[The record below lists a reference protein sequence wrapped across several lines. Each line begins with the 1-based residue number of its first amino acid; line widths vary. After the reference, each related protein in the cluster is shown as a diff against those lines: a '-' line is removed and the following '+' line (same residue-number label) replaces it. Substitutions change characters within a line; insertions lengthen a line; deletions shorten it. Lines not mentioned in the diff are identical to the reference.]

1 MANKKVRGLTIE
13 FGGDTSKLI
22 KSFKNMD
29 APVKKTERE
38 LKEVNELLKYDFNK
52 TDLVT
57 QQQGLLSDAIADT
70 SKKLEVL
77 RQNQEKVNKAHEA
90 NADWERQYEPLKK
103 QLDESADKMKRLQNQ
118 EEKMKA
124 QLNSGE
130 ISQEQY
136 DKYQKKLEEVMK
148 THDETKDSIK
158 KLEKAFADTGH
169 IDDKG
174 FRAYQREV
182 AKTEKELKDLRGQL
196 YETQS
201 KLLSFAK
208 AAEKTGKSWQNAG
221 EKISG
226 VGDTLTKG
234 VTAPVVALGTASVAA
249 YENINGAVSKFQTKL
264 GTTAEQTK
272 EYKAILEELG
282 STGVGNFGELADA
295 IISVEQNMKTVPKDQ
310 LSEVTEQAVQLSA
323 VMEKDVSET
332 TRAAG
337 TLMKQFGLDGKTSLD
352 MITKGYQSGLDF
364 SGEFLDVLNEY
375 SVHFKS
381 LGFSAEDMFNILIKG
396 SQEGAWNLDKV
407 GDAIK
412 EGNIRLK
419 DLSDSSRGA
428 FESLGLN
435 ADQLFSD
442 FAAGG
447 EKAKLAFMTIT
458 GALSKVE
465 DETKRNQIGVALFG
479 TQYEDL
485 EKTVV
490 QSFSSITD
498 ELGDYNGAAQKV
510 AEDNRTLK
518 QDIQGLWNDLQKDL
532 APLGKSIVRALKSA
546 QPSIKDITK
555 AVTKLFDA
563 FSKLSPKQQD
573 FIVKTAAI
581 TAVAGPAAK
590 AFGGFVTTT
599 GKTIDTFGKLSKS
612 FGDLKKKLA
621 ENKTGM
627 IGGADA
633 MKRFASAADVAE
645 GKTSLLGNAIGF
657 LKSPAGIATA
667 AIGTLAAGIAYASY
681 KASEGQ
687 RAFKEAL
694 SGCVPDLDA
703 WQQEVNSATS
713 CLSGFSIEMA
723 TTGESL
729 SDIEEKITTARENI
743 HGIAETAA
751 SESRQLTDAERQ
763 EIQNLIGLID
773 TYTQKKLEA
782 YLKQQEYV
790 TAQIAAEQ
798 EMTTEA
804 AQNYLLSQQEAN
816 EQALAQAKL
825 HYEAMVQDA
834 EDLYGHLGE
843 LDKEAY
849 EKAIETA
856 RTKYAEE
863 KQIISDNNTESISL
877 LQQRYFNENFLRN
890 QNMTEIMNYLSQITT
905 LESLKS
911 AEVKE
916 LQDQNVM
923 DSADF
928 WDKKKKIESKYNE
941 DISILTDEL
950 VEIFGKEEQGYINSW
965 LSMLAT
971 TQEYGGEITEEQKLF
986 VQNFID
992 CYDDMDIKLEG
1003 SGADFLKGFKTGY
1016 ESELARTTRTVIGGA
1031 NAIISAFNREMG
1043 IASPSRKMMQSA
1055 KYTWAGFINQTKKE
1069 IPKIEQQVE
1078 DVADL
1083 FTRDYDMAMK
1093 QMVYDPAPFMRMDL
1107 IEGAK
1112 RAQEKNTNPVQN
1124 INIEIKVEHM
1134 DASDPADIRQL
1145 AEQVSRQL
1153 QSDIERRGAAYG
1165 WR

>member
-29 APVKKTERE
+29 APIKKTERE

-148 THDETKDSIK
+148 TNDEAKDSIK

-208 AAEKTGKSWQNAG
+208 AAEKTGKSWQSAG

-226 VGDTLTKG
+226 VGNTLTKG
-234 VTAPVVALGTASVAA
+234 ATAPIVALGTASVAA

-352 MITKGYQSGLDF
+352 MIAKGYQSGLDF

-633 MKRFASAADVAE
+633 MKRFAAAADVAE
-645 GKTSLLGNAIGF
+645 GKTNILGTVLSG
-657 LKSPAGIATA
+657 LKTPAGIA
-667 AIGTLAAGIAYASY
+667 GIAIA
-681 KASEGQ
+681 GVGT
-687 RAFKEAL
+687 AFKLMADSAEREHQRIADAFV
-694 SGCVPDLDA
+694 GCIPDMEA
-703 WQQEVNSATS
+703 WQQEVDSATS
-713 CLSGFSIEMA
+713 CLSGFSIETA
-723 TTGESL
+723 VTGESI
-729 SDIEEKITTARENI
+729 SAIEEKITTARENI

-763 EIQNLIGLID
+763 EVENLIGLID

-790 TAQIAAEQ
+790 TAMIAAEQ

-825 HYEAMVQDA
+825 HYESKIQEA

-849 EKAIETA
+849 EKAKEA
-856 RTKYAEE
+856 AQTKYNEE
-863 KQIISDNNTESISL
+863 KQMISDNSAESLSL
-877 LQQRYFNENFLRN
+877 IQQRYFNEQVLKDENLVKFFEYA
-890 QNMTEIMNYLSQITT
+890 QQMTQLEQDYVNKVNELEEKSKNEHINVSRQISYAGD
-905 LESLKS
+905 LF
-911 AEVKE
+911 
-916 LQDQNVM
+916 LQDRK
-923 DSADF
+923 DLR
-928 WDKKKKIESKYNE
+928 DKMV
-941 DISILTDEL
+941 DVLGDEQQ
-950 VEIFGKEEQGYINSW
+950 ETIAAWMAMAETTEQ
-965 LSMLAT
+965 
-971 TQEYGGEITEEQKLF
+971 YGGEITNEQWDI
-986 VQNFID
+986 VNSIIG
-992 CYDDMDIKLEG
+992 CYDDLPDKFKKVGDVSMETLRSSMEKKKPGILGVAESIANLIPNTIKKI
-1003 SGADFLKGFKTGY
+1003 LK
-1016 ESELARTTRTVIGGA
+1016 
-1031 NAIISAFNREMG
+1031 
-1043 IASPSRKMMQSA
+1043 IASPSKVMKNIA
-1055 KYTWAGFINQTKKE
+1055 KNTWDGLLVQTKKE